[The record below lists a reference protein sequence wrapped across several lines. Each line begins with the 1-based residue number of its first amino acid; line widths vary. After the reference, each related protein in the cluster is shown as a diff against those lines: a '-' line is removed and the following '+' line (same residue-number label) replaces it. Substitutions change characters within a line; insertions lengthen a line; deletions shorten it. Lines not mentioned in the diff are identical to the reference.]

1 MPDQKPASMTPVTTL
16 VSTDRAYFQSTDGN
30 TDKAITKDNLD
41 TTLRAVTGVEAG
53 ANNYSHPNHT
63 GDVTSS
69 GDGATTIGNNA
80 VTNVKAADMA
90 QSTIKGRASGA
101 GTGDPTDLTPA
112 QARTILNVEDG
123 ADVTNAT
130 NVAAAGALMD
140 QNDTVDLNNLS
151 ATGTASASTFLR
163 GDNSWAVPAGSGDV
177 SKVGTPVNN
186 ELGVW
191 TGDGTLEGE
200 ADLTYDGTTLD
211 INATVDADSLQA
223 RAAVVNAETASFTY
237 ALDDAGKWTTISNAS
252 AVTATIPP
260 NASVAFPLNTVLVL
274 EQIGAGACTWTEGAG
289 VTITEE
295 ADKTRVTNGQPSVSY
310 ARKTG
315 TNTWSV
321 YGNLVPTDA
330 AVAECLAIAVSDETT
345 DLTTGLNKAKFRV
358 PYDFTLFAGN
368 AAIPGIKGSLSTVA
382 TGATLLEVDV
392 NLTGTGTILST
403 KLTFDASESTTT
415 TAATAPVL
423 STTSLSED
431 DEITIDID
439 AVGNTTPGRGLKI
452 YLQGRKT

>member
-1 MPDQKPASMTPVTTL
+1 MPDQKPASMTPVTSL
-16 VSTDRAYFQSTDGN
+16 VGTDRAYFQSSDGN
-30 TDKAITKDNLD
+30 TDKAITKNDLD
-41 TTLRAVTGVEAG
+41 TTLRSVTGVESG

-163 GDNSWAVPAGSGDV
+163 GDNTWATPAGSGDV

-200 ADLTYDGTTLD
+200 ANLTYDGTTLD
-211 INATVDADSLQA
+211 INAKVDADSLQA
-223 RAAVVNAETASFTY
+223 RAAVVNAETAAFTF
-237 ALDDAGKWTTISNAS
+237 ALDDAGKWTTVNNAS
-252 AVTATIPP
+252 AVTATIPT
-260 NASVAFPLNTVLVL
+260 NATVAFPLNTVLVV
-274 EQIGAGACTWTEGAG
+274 EQIGAGAVTWGGAG
-289 VTITEE
+289 VTITPE
-295 ADKTRVTNGQPSVSY
+295 ADKTLVTNGQPSVSY

-315 TNTWSV
+315 TDAWSV

-345 DLTTGLNKAKFRV
+345 DLTVGTAKATFRM
-358 PYDFTLFAGN
+358 PYAFTLTDIRASVTTAPTGQGLIADVNVNGSTLMTTDKLDIDATEKSTETAAN
-368 AAIPGIKGSLSTVA
+368 APALT
-382 TGATLLEVDV
+382 TTLL
-392 NLTGTGTILST
+392 
-403 KLTFDASESTTT
+403 FD
-415 TAATAPVL
+415 
-423 STTSLSED
+423 D
-431 DEITIDID
+431 DEITVDID
-439 AVGNTTPGRGLKI
+439 QVGSTVAGAGLKV
-452 YLQGRKT
+452 YLIGRKT